1 MGMTLYDFDNQF
13 TELMDKAVNELSPK
27 LFAKFLDDITLIL
40 ADYEVVENGNNNQHN

>member
-27 LFAKFLDDITLIL
+27 IFAKFLDDISTIL
-40 ADYEVVENGNNNQHN
+40 VDYEVEDGNDD